1 MAGEKILIVDDEKSM
16 CQYLSIMLKKEG
28 YVVKTASNGIK
39 AVKEVS
45 ESSYDAVITD
55 IRMEGMDG
63 IEVLAAVKEIDPS
76 IPVIIMTAYAS
87 QKTAIEALNNGAFH
101 YLIKRAAKNDQ
112 IKMVIRNALDVH
124 RVKSENKFLKK
135 QLRNKD
141 DFKEI
146 IGKSEEIRKVFTLV
160 DKVADTDS
168 TILVCGESGTGKEL
182 IARAIHYRSMR
193 ASSPFV
199 SINCGALP
207 ENLLESELFG
217 HVKGS
222 FTGAIKDKD
231 GLFKVAS
238 GGTFFLDEV
247 GETSPAIQVKL
258 LRVLQ
263 EREIIPVGGTSPIKV
278 NARLI
283 AATNADLEK
292 AVQDDTFR
300 ADLYYRLNV
309 IPIVI
314 PPLRHRRD
322 DIPLL
327 VEHFLEKVSI
337 KNGEKKNITKD
348 AMNLLTEYEFPGN
361 VRELEN
367 IIERA
372 VILQEGDQVD
382 VDDLPDKVRSRT
394 CSRSSLSL
402 DKAQMTLEELEK
414 EYLISVLEE
423 TNWQKKKAS
432 SILGINAS
440 TLYRKI
446 QRYGLEREM
455 MMRAENAL
463 HR

>member
-1 MAGEKILIVDDEKSM
+1 MPGEKILIVDDEKSM
-16 CQYLSIMLKKEG
+16 CQYLSIMLRKEG
-28 YVVKTASNGIK
+28 YDVVTVNSGKKAVR
-39 AVKEVS
+39 AVKESNFDV
-45 ESSYDAVITD
+45 VITD
-55 IRMEGMDG
+55 IKMEGMDG
-63 IEVLAAVKEIDPS
+63 IEVLKSVKEIDS
-76 IPVIIMTAYAS
+76 TIPVIVMTAYAS
-87 QKTAIEALNNGAFH
+87 QKTAIEALNKGAFY
-101 YLIKRAAKNDQ
+101 YLIKRAKNEE
-112 IKMVIRNALDVH
+112 IKMVIRNALDIH
-124 RVKSENKFLKK
+124 KVKNENVFLKK
-135 QLRNKD
+135 QLKKKS

-146 IGKSEEIRKVFTLV
+146 IGKSEEIQKVFNLV

-168 TILVCGESGTGKEL
+168 TILICGESGTGKEL
-182 IARAIHYRSMR
+182 IAKAIHYRSSR
-193 ASSPFV
+193 ANKPFV

-222 FTGAIKDKD
+222 FTGAIRDKE

-263 EREIIPVGGTSPIKV
+263 EREIIPVGGTKPIKV
-278 NARLI
+278 DVRLI

-292 AVQDDTFR
+292 EVKDDRFR

-309 IPIVI
+309 IPINL
-314 PPLRHRRD
+314 PPLRDRRD

-327 VEHFLEKVSI
+327 IDHFLKIATQKTGKVKEVS
-337 KNGEKKNITKD
+337 KE
-348 AMNLLTEYEFPGN
+348 AMECMINYDWPGN

-372 VILQEGDQVD
+372 VILEETDEITLD
-382 VDDLPDKVRSRT
+382 SLPEKIRNKSVGT
-394 CSRSSLSL
+394 KKIVMQ
-402 DKAQMTLEELEK
+402 KAQVTLEELEK

-446 QRYGLEREM
+446 QRYGLKREYQKQS
-455 MMRAENAL
+455 
-463 HR
+463 